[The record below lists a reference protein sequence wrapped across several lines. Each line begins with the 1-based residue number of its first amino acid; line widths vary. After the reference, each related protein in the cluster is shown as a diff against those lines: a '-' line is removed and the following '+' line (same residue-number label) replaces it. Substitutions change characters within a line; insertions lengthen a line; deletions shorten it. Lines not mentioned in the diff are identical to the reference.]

1 MNTKNALRLGLQRLL
16 ILLVISVAFIL
27 VISETAFA
35 LQREEYD
42 RPAKEIEL
50 VIPAGSAERVA
61 AGEAV
66 PSIPEEMVFVVGDTL
81 VVKNEDVV
89 DHELGP
95 LWVPAGTSG
104 RLLMEEENKYA
115 FPCSFQT
122 ARFLNMDVRQPTNLG
137 ARFTAILLAAPP
149 LTLFFFVYSI
159 LIWPL
164 QGRQP
169 AK

>member
-1 MNTKNALRLGLQRLL
+1 MNTKDALRLGIRRFL
-16 ILLVISVAFIL
+16 ILLVVSAAFVLI
-27 VISETAFA
+27 VSETAFA

-66 PSIPEEMVFVVGDTL
+66 PSIPEEMVFVIGDTL
-81 VVKNEDVV
+81 VVKNEDIV

-95 LWVPAGTSG
+95 LWVPAGASA
-104 RLLMEEENKYA
+104 RLVMEEENKYA
-115 FPCSFQT
+115 YPCSFQT
-122 ARFLNMDVRQPTNLG
+122 TRFLNMDVRQPTNLG
-137 ARFTAILLAAPP
+137 ARFTALLLAAPP

-164 QGRQP
+164 QGRQTT
-169 AK
+169 K